1 MEICK
6 KRLVEFVDKIG
17 DFLYNKICKIDI
29 LKKGVVMEQLIK
41 ENEIEDTINDYFDIK
56 LIEADKAIKNGAKY
70 YTREEVDNILS
81 TIMKQNVYA

>member
-1 MEICK
+1 MKICK

>member
-1 MEICK
+1 MKIYK
-6 KRLVEFVDKIG
+6 KRLVEFVDKIR
-17 DFLYNKICKIDI
+17 DFLYNKVCKIDI
-29 LKKGVVMEQLIK
+29 LKKGVDMDQLIK
-41 ENEIEDTINDYFDIK
+41 ENELEETINDYFDIK